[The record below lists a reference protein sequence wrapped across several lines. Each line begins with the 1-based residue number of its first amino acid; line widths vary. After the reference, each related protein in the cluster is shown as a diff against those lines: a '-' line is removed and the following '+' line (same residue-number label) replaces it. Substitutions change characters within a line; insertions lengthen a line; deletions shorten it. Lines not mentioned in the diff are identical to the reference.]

1 MKQTFQN
8 FKFEKFNDYL
18 MVSKNGLNY
27 MMVTKLEGLE
37 NLDLILSLIKRMIFL
52 GESHFSISFE
62 RLRSKY
68 SDGNKFGFSK
78 SKKQAYHIQKYD
90 NLRPVC

>member
-1 MKQTFQN
+1 
-8 FKFEKFNDYL
+8 
-18 MVSKNGLNY
+18 

-90 NLRPVC
+90 NLRPVCWKCKSQFDFDMKRKKRNSDEKWD